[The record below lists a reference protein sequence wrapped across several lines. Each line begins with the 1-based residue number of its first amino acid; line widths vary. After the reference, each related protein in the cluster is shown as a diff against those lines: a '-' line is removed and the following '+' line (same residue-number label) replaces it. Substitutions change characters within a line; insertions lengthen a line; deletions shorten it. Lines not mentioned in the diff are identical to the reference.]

1 MNEKLT
7 TIRLSSEVDKD
18 IETIAVFEDTDKSKV
33 IRELIVLGIKEK
45 KLQEAL
51 FLFTK
56 GKISMWK
63 AASLC
68 KLSLWEMMDIIA
80 ERKVTIPYG
89 RNQLEDDLKGL
100 KGL

>member
-1 MNEKLT
+1 
-7 TIRLSSEVDKD
+7 TIRLSSEVDRD
-18 IETIAVFEDTDKSKV
+18 IETIAKFEDTDKSKV
-33 IRELIVLGIKEK
+33 IREIMALGIKEK

-63 AASLC
+63 AATLC
-68 KLSLWEMMDIIA
+68 GLSLWEMMDIIS
-80 ERKVTIPYG
+80 ERKITVPYG
-89 RNQLEDDLKGL
+89 INQLEEDLKGL